1 MTNWALA
8 DGPGQ
13 DTEESRTILLESSQ
27 HADQCSTS
35 QELLLS
41 GANNGASLMQG
52 TMITAPGIFLWVTW

>member
-8 DGPGQ
+8 DGPGL
-13 DTEESRTILLESSQ
+13 DREESRTIPSESSQ
-27 HADQCSTS
+27 HTDQCSTS

-52 TMITAPGIFLWVTW
+52 TLTTAPGIFL